1 MSRAARPAPGGRQP
15 DSGRG
20 ARVAGW
26 LRRWRSRPVPEGIR
40 ITKVGLWFV
49 LLTVVVAVAATNTGN
64 NALYLVLSAML
75 SLMVVSGVV
84 SRRNLRDLEPV
95 LERPADLYARQPA
108 ALAFTLRHR
117 GRWIPRWLVLVSAR
131 PDGPWHLIPRLGA
144 GELAS
149 GSLDVIFP
157 RRGPQRVPAVHVAS
171 LFPLGLFRKGMRY
184 PVDAEVLVY
193 PELFPPGE
201 IQVAASGLAGDLAAS
216 RPGWGHDLHALRSF
230 RHGDDPRGI
239 HWKKSAQTRSLVYR
253 EREAEETLRL
263 SILFDEGCAPFAA
276 PAESERFERL
286 VSEAAT
292 AAVDHLDRGFEV
304 ELVTHGRR
312 VAFGSGPRHR
322 REVLEEL
329 ARIQPTAPSPRTLVP
344 GDSGA
349 LQLRLSLGRSAGAA
363 A

>member
-1 MSRAARPAPGGRQP
+1 VTRAARPDAGGRQP

-20 ARVAGW
+20 GKVAGW
-26 LRRWRSRPVPEGIR
+26 LRRWRSRAVPEGIR

-75 SLMVVSGVV
+75 SLMVVSGFV
-84 SRRNLRDLEPV
+84 SRRNLRDLEPE

-117 GRWIPRWLVLVSAR
+117 GRWISRWLVLVSAR
-131 PDGPWHLIPRLGA
+131 PDGPWHLIPHLGA

-157 RRGPQRVPAVHVAS
+157 RRGPQKVPAVHVAS

-184 PVDAEVLVY
+184 
-193 PELFPPGE
+193 
-201 IQVAASGLAGDLAAS
+201 LAAS

-230 RHGDDPRGI
+230 RYGDDPRGI

-263 SILFDEGCAPFAA
+263 SILFDEGCAPFSA

-322 REVLEEL
+322 REVLELL

-349 LQLRLSLGRSAGAA
+349 LQLRLSLGRSTGAA